1 MNFFLKLIFYL
12 ILFLNL
18 QNLSYAE
25 NGIKFVNIDLL
36 VNETKIGNQM
46 LDKIRSLDQENIK
59 ELKSFEKE
67 IKDTQDGIKLKKNL
81 ISELELE
88 KEVNNLN
95 MKISNFNNQK
105 KIMINNLADIKK
117 KELNL
122 FFKNIN
128 PVVQKY
134 MSENSIDIIINNKN
148 IFMGNKNSDITND
161 LIEKININFKNE

>member
-1 MNFFLKLIFYL
+1 MVQLFNEFFLKLLFYL

-81 ISELELE
+81 FQ
-88 KEVNNLN
+88 N
-95 MKISNFNNQK
+95 
-105 KIMINNLADIKK
+105 
-117 KELNL
+117 
-122 FFKNIN
+122 
-128 PVVQKY
+128 
-134 MSENSIDIIINNKN
+134 
-148 IFMGNKNSDITND
+148 
-161 LIEKININFKNE
+161 

>member
-1 MNFFLKLIFYL
+1 MNFFLKLLFYL

-25 NGIKFVNIDLL
+25 NGVKFVNIDLL

>member
-1 MNFFLKLIFYL
+1 MNFFLKLLFHL

>member
-1 MNFFLKLIFYL
+1 
-12 ILFLNL
+12 
-18 QNLSYAE
+18 
-25 NGIKFVNIDLL
+25 
-36 VNETKIGNQM
+36 
-46 LDKIRSLDQENIK
+46 
-59 ELKSFEKE
+59 
-67 IKDTQDGIKLKKNL
+67 
-81 ISELELE
+81 
-88 KEVNNLN
+88 